1 MVRQAGNQID
11 HLPPLANN
19 LFDAE
24 PFGLVGLMEVLCRAG
39 LINKAALFHSTVEA
53 PTLRCRLREAN
64 QPEIRPAHGLHQFA
78 T

>member
-11 HLPPLANN
+11 HLPSLANN
-19 LFDAE
+19 LFE
-24 PFGLVGLMEVLCRAG
+24 TEHFGLVGLMEILCRAG
-39 LINKAALFHSTVEA
+39 LINKAGFSTSIVEA

-78 T
+78 A